1 MSLTLWEP
9 LSRLD
14 DFDRVVGDLLG
25 TGRMKQVERIWKP
38 AADLVAEKDAYVFRF
53 DLPGVPKDHI
63 DIDIVEGVL
72 TVQGKREDRS
82 EEKDEEGR
90 VFRREA
96 FVGTF
101 KRSFRLPDNVDTASI
116 TADHENG
123 VLEIR
128 VPKAAEA
135 QARRIEIGSAA

>member
-9 LSRLD
+9 LRRLD
-14 DFDRVVGDLLG
+14 DFDRVVDDLLASR
-25 TGRMKQVERIWKP
+25 RMKQVERAWKP

-53 DLPGVPKDHI
+53 DIPGVAKDRI
-63 DIDIVEGVL
+63 DIDVVDGVL

-82 EEKDEEGR
+82 EAKDEEGR
-90 VFRREA
+90 VFRRET

-123 VLEIR
+123 VLEVR
-128 VPKAAEA
+128 VPKAAET
-135 QARRIEIGSAA
+135 QARRIQIGNA